1 MRVRAAIVDRPQ
13 PGGRETSVPIVQ
25 CLLRPEEASP
35 RCRTPPPGCARPVLH
50 FAQKGAVPVVL
61 HFGSVGRGAHSRAS
75 PMGTYAPRPMW
86 PRSSMSGR
94 PLSGWGA
101 GTVPVGDPGVDGLGD
116 GVGRAVLRQE
126 RRALRA
132 LSIDCRGARPKCS
145 RVASACSAST
155 RVTNSSAGTN
165 SSSVDGRTAGH
176 DFGVAAPRERRVNAW
191 VHTSSKVC
199 SAALRVGQ
207 GTPHAV
213 PQGGADHVRVVPWC
227 RRPAPIRWH
236 QVGRTG
242 WPRCAMTRW

>member
-1 MRVRAAIVDRPQ
+1 MLAPPRR
-13 PGGRETSVPIVQ
+13 GLSKVPHT
-25 CLLRPEEASP
+25 A
-35 RCRTPPPGCARPVLH
+35 PGCARPVLH

-176 DFGVAAPRERRVNAW
+176 DFGVAAPRERRVNVW

-207 GTPHAV
+207 GTPMQSRRVGQVTSALSRGAAD
-213 PQGGADHVRVVPWC
+213 PLRYGGTRLAEQGGPGAR
-227 RRPAPIRWH
+227 
-236 QVGRTG
+236 
-242 WPRCAMTRW
+242 